1 MTATAQGAAPAA
13 RANGLWRRQL
23 DHYPDTRPR
32 MAYLA
37 IVVLVTIA
45 LYYALYI
52 PGAVAPLIIAHFG
65 MTFNTYIYIIVISNA
80 VGAFGSVAAGL
91 SDRWGRANLVAYGV
105 VIVGLLVLFG
115 IPNAGSTFWYGFLF
129 SIIGVIEGVILVA
142 TPALVR
148 DFSPQLGRA
157 SAMGFW
163 TLGPVLGSLVVAV
176 VSTNTLNH
184 LTAWQDQFIICGIAV
199 LVVGAIAVVGLREL
213 SPQLRDQLMVSM
225 RDRTLIEAKARGLK
239 VESLL
244 DKPWRQMLRLDIIGS
259 AFAISVFLL
268 IYYTAVGFFTVYF
281 TTLHGFSLSTAN
293 SIGNWFWAFDAAA
306 LIIIGII
313 SDRVGVRKP
322 FMVLGAVG
330 AVIMTIIFLNLGH
343 GTTYA
348 TFAIV
353 ISINAVFLA
362 IAYAPWMA
370 SYTETVE
377 KHNPALV
384 ATGLAVWGWIIRA
397 VIAISFLIMPLVI
410 SSMTPLVTYGT
421 QVATLSA
428 QYAPELAFA
437 QSHPTV
443 VAAAQ
448 KVPPAV
454 VATAQSIPPTVL
466 ATAQKIPPTV
476 VATAQANATQLAN
489 AQKFAPELAVIQ
501 AHPALFARLATYK
514 NPAAIPPSLV
524 AQAIS
529 AAGGGAKGLK
539 ILTTIAANQAAITG
553 VIAAAPALKTVAPYA
568 ADLTTIAPYSA
579 QLTTIAPYS
588 AELTIM
594 APYGP
599 QLTALSKVPKSDL
612 LFLQEHGPSVVSAAA
627 AAPGEWKN
635 WWWVCVGGEVVFIP
649 LIFLMTGRWSP
660 RRAREDAEAHQRLV
674 EEEMAKLQE
683 QEA

>member
-1 MTATAQGAAPAA
+1 VVPKGVVNMTATAQGAAPAA
-13 RANGLWRRQL
+13 GGMNGLWRRQL

-32 MAYLA
+32 MTYLA
-37 IVVLVTIA
+37 IVVLATIA
-45 LYYALYI
+45 LYYAFYI
-52 PGAVAPLIIAHFG
+52 PGAVAPSIIAHFG
-65 MTFNTYIYIIVISNA
+65 MTFNTYVYLIVIANA
-80 VGAFGSVAAGL
+80 VGAFGSLAAGL
-91 SDRWGRANLVAYGV
+91 SDRWGRANLVAYGLI
-105 VIVGLLVLFG
+105 IVGLLVLFG
-115 IPNAGSTFWYGFLF
+115 VPNAGNTFTYGLLF
-129 SIIGVIEGVILVA
+129 AIIGVVEGIILVA

-176 VSTNTLNH
+176 VSSNTLSH
-184 LTAWQDQFIICGIAV
+184 LPAWQDQFIICGIAV
-199 LVVGAIAVVGLREL
+199 LVVAAIAVIGLREL

-225 RDRTLIEAKARGLK
+225 HDRALIEARARGLDVK
-239 VESLL
+239 TLTEH
-244 DKPWRQMLRLDIIGS
+244 PWRQMLRLDIIGS

-268 IYYTAVGFFTVYF
+268 VYYTAVGFFTVYF
-281 TTLHGFSLSTAN
+281 TSLFNFTLSTAN

-330 AVIMTIIFLNLGH
+330 AIVMTIVFLNLGH

-348 TFAIV
+348 TFALV
-353 ISINAVFLA
+353 ISILAVFLA

-370 SYTETVE
+370 SFTETVE
-377 KHNPALV
+377 KHNPALT

-397 VIAISFLIMPLVI
+397 VIAISLLILPTVV

-428 QYAPELAFA
+428 KYAPELAFA

-448 KVPPAV
+448 KVPAPV

-466 ATAQKIPPTV
+466 
-476 VATAQANATQLAN
+476 ATAQANATQLAN

-501 AHPALFARLATYK
+501 ANPALFARLATYK
-514 NPAAIPPSLV
+514 NPATIPPSLA

-529 AAGGGAKGLK
+529 AAGGGAKGLQ
-539 ILTTIAANQAAITG
+539 ILTTISANQAAIAG
-553 VIAAAPALKTVAPYA
+553 VIAAAPALTTVAPYA
-568 ADLTTIAPYSA
+568 A
-579 QLTTIAPYS
+579 QLKTIAPYS

-594 APYGP
+594 APFGP
-599 QLTALSKVPKSDL
+599 QLTALSKVPPADLAYLKAHGSD
-612 LFLQEHGPSVVSAAA
+612 VVSAAA
-627 AAPGEWKN
+627 AAPGQWKN

-649 LIFLMTGRWSP
+649 LILLMAGRWSP
-660 RRAREDAEAHQRLV
+660 RRARKDAEEHERLV
-674 EEEMAKLQE
+674 QDEMAKLQV
-683 QEA
+683 

>member
-13 RANGLWRRQL
+13 GGMNGLWRRQL

-32 MAYLA
+32 MTYLA
-37 IVVLVTIA
+37 IVVLATIA
-45 LYYALYI
+45 LYYAFYI
-52 PGAVAPLIIAHFG
+52 PGAVSPSIIAHFG
-65 MTFNTYIYIIVISNA
+65 MTFSTYVYLIVIANA
-80 VGAFGSVAAGL
+80 VGAFGSLAAGL
-91 SDRWGRANLVAYGV
+91 ADRWGRANLVAYGL

-115 IPNAGSTFWYGFLF
+115 VPNAPNTFTYGLLF
-129 SIIGVIEGVILVA
+129 AIVGAVEGVILVA

-176 VSTNTLNH
+176 VSSNTLSH
-184 LTAWQDQFIICGIAV
+184 LTAWQDQFIICGIV
-199 LVVGAIAVVGLREL
+199 ILVVAAIAVVGLREL

-225 RDRTLIEAKARGLK
+225 RDRALIEARARGLDVK
-239 VESLL
+239 TLTEH
-244 DKPWRQMLRLDIIGS
+244 PWRQMLRLDIIGS

-268 IYYTAVGFFTVYF
+268 FYYTAVGFFTIYF
-281 TTLHGFSLSTAN
+281 TSLFNFTLSTAN

-322 FMVLGAVG
+322 FMVLGAIG
-330 AVIMTIIFLNLGH
+330 AIVMTIVFLNLGH

-348 TFAIV
+348 TFALV
-353 ISINAVFLA
+353 ISILAVFLA

-370 SYTETVE
+370 SFTETIE
-377 KHNPALV
+377 KHNPALT

-397 VIAISFLIMPLVI
+397 VIAISLLILPVVV

-428 QYAPELAFA
+428 KYSSQLAFA
-437 QSHPTV
+437 QSHPAV

-448 KVPPAV
+448 KVPPPV

-466 ATAQKIPPTV
+466 ATAQ
-476 VATAQANATQLAN
+476 ANATQLAN
-489 AQKFAPELAVIQ
+489 AQKFAAELAVIQ
-501 AHPALFARLATYK
+501 AHPALFAKLATYS
-514 NPAAIPPSLV
+514 NPATIPPALA
-524 AQAIS
+524 AQAVS
-529 AAGGGAKGLK
+529 AAGGGAKGLQ
-539 ILTTIAANQAAITG
+539 ILTTISANQAAIAG

-568 ADLTTIAPYSA
+568 A

-599 QLTALSKVPKSDL
+599 QLTALSKVPPADLAYLKAHGSD
-612 LFLQEHGPSVVSAAA
+612 VVSAAA
-627 AAPGEWKN
+627 AAPGQWKN

-649 LIFLMTGRWSP
+649 LILLMAGRWSP
-660 RRAREDAEAHQRLV
+660 RRAREDTAEHERLV
-674 EEEMAKLQE
+674 QDEMAKLQG
-683 QEA
+683 